1 MCHRPDQLH
10 FTHIESRST
19 TALVAILLP
28 SYLSYRAE
36 DSPPFKRS
44 RWLRN
49 WAPTTNLTEHVLS
62 CSTSFAPPS
71 TQKSPQHLSVQKGSW
86 CFPILKETAEKFFP
100 LLDNNR
106 IQAHRNSGITS
117 CFSNKD
123 GSHKNLR
130 KTTLWGIHINSDN
143 NPFLDNSQNVFV
155 HIMTVIIGPP
165 LH

>member
-1 MCHRPDQLH
+1 MQ
-10 FTHIESRST
+10 IYYSS
-19 TALVAILLP
+19 LVAILLP
-28 SYLSYRAE
+28 SYLSYRGE

-71 TQKSPQHLSVQKGSW
+71 AQKSPQHLSVQKGSV

-123 GSHKNLR
+123 RSHKNLR
-130 KTTLWGIHINSDN
+130 KTTLWGIHIHSDN
-143 NPFLDNSQNVFV
+143 NPILDNSQNVFV
-155 HIMTVIIGPP
+155 HIMKV
-165 LH
+165 